1 MITEKTVANNINEHL
16 RTIQLVAEDLT
27 ATIAVVGLRLARVLE
42 LGRTVY
48 WCGNGGSASDSQ
60 HLAAELVGRY
70 REDRQPLRSVALNTD
85 TSVLTCI
92 GNDFGFDEV
101 FSRQVK
107 ALGRPGDVLV
117 VISTSGN
124 SPNILSAIE
133 VASSLEMATVGL
145 LGRDGGLAMPMVDE
159 AIVIPSD
166 STARIQECH
175 ILIGHILCELIEE
188 ELGLV

>member
-1 MITEKTVANNINEHL
+1 MVTENIVVNNINEHS

-42 LGRTVY
+42 RGRTVY

-70 REDRQPLRSVALNTD
+70 REERQPLRSVALNTD

-107 ALGRPGDVLV
+107 ALCRPGDVLV

-188 ELGLV
+188 ELDLV

>member
-1 MITEKTVANNINEHL
+1 MITEKTVANNINEHS

>member
-1 MITEKTVANNINEHL
+1 MITEKIVANNINEHS

-27 ATIAVVGLRLARVLE
+27 ATIAVVGLHLARVLE

-70 REDRQPLRSVALNTD
+70 REERQPLRSTALNTD

-133 VASSLEMATVGL
+133 AAGSLEMATVGL
-145 LGRDGGLAMPMVDE
+145 LGRDGGLAMSMVDE

>member
-1 MITEKTVANNINEHL
+1 MITEKIVANNINEHSQ
-16 RTIQLVAEDLT
+16 TIQLVAKDLT

>member
-1 MITEKTVANNINEHL
+1 MITEKIVANNINEHS

-92 GNDFGFDEV
+92 CNDFGFDEV

-133 VASSLEMATVGL
+133 AAGSLEMATVGL
-145 LGRDGGLAMPMVDE
+145 LGRDGGLAMSMVDE

>member
-1 MITEKTVANNINEHL
+1 MITEKIVANNINEHSQ
-16 RTIQLVAEDLT
+16 TIQLVAKDLT
-27 ATIAVVGLRLARVLE
+27 ATIAVVGLRLAGVLE
-42 LGRTVY
+42 RGRTVY

-133 VASSLEMATVGL
+133 AAGSLEMATVGL
-145 LGRDGGLAMPMVDE
+145 LGRDGGLAMSMVDE

-188 ELGLV
+188 ELDLV

>member
-1 MITEKTVANNINEHL
+1 MITEKIVANNINEHS

-42 LGRTVY
+42 RGRTVY

>member
-1 MITEKTVANNINEHL
+1 MITEKIVANNINEHSQ
-16 RTIQLVAEDLT
+16 TIQLVAKDLT

-42 LGRTVY
+42 RGRTVY

-133 VASSLEMATVGL
+133 AAGSLEMATVGL
-145 LGRDGGLAMPMVDE
+145 LGRDGGLAMSMVDE

-188 ELGLV
+188 ELDLV

>member
-1 MITEKTVANNINEHL
+1 MITENIVANNINEHS

-42 LGRTVY
+42 LGGTVY

-70 REDRQPLRSVALNTD
+70 REDRQPLSSVALNTD

-159 AIVIPSD
+159 AIVVPSD